1 MRRSYFINFKNIII
15 LFFLILFFG
24 FSGHITYAEKLNY
37 CSEIEFSG
45 WYVSID
51 DIYALREEYEE
62 NPDLEAKKA
71 RDFLI
76 ERAENYKKDM
86 NYINNEYQNGYGGG
100 NVFLYGDDTGYRNYY
115 ISDFNSSSSYLGSGP
130 IYLYATVSHEYIQLN
145 LSKEELKKFFE
156 RNNKWAEEFR
166 TVCEYVRNY
175 LQEDEYSGVYFKYTD
190 LDEYNGTTN
199 GIVYVGLSDK
209 SKAAVLEEKGI
220 AWESSEFYEKS
231 REDMHHQLQYLWEN
245 REQLRIVEVMA
256 ACNQVIISGLDSE
269 EEFYKKVQGKSLE
282 DCHYEKAFKLWGID
296 EKLTKIE
303 NWHELAELSN
313 FILMKK
319 QEEPD
324 WGEKFWKELEV
335 WLEYMKKLYPEYS
348 YENLFHMAYVSRD
361 KSYYTDFDTELEEFA
376 DKLIYTENQ
385 KNPFDEEEFGD
396 PKHLVLKAL
405 LKNCKELYPKKEYAQ
420 LYDIYAREVNES
432 GLYTAEE
439 KRNKFVWKL
448 LQVEK
453 ELEKLQKPE
462 NNNRLLAIT
471 GFAVFIVLSGVFII
485 YKRSAKP

>member
-1 MRRSYFINFKNIII
+1 M
-15 LFFLILFFG
+15 
-24 FSGHITYAEKLNY
+24 
-37 CSEIEFSG
+37 
-45 WYVSID
+45 
-51 DIYALREEYEE
+51 
-62 NPDLEAKKA
+62 
-71 RDFLI
+71 
-76 ERAENYKKDM
+76 
-86 NYINNEYQNGYGGG
+86 
-100 NVFLYGDDTGYRNYY
+100 
-115 ISDFNSSSSYLGSGP
+115 
-130 IYLYATVSHEYIQLN
+130 
-145 LSKEELKKFFE
+145 SKEELKKFFE

-348 YENLFHMAYVSRD
+348 YENLFHIAYVSRD

-439 KRNKFVWKL
+439 KRNRFVWKL

-471 GFAVFIVLSGVFII
+471 GFAVLIILSGVFII
-485 YKRSAKP
+485 YKWSAKP